1 MPWHSSVGAVQHQL
15 CSKPSPAAGTLRPT
29 EPALGASSAGLEGTA
44 ASGRVVG
51 GQTALIM
58 PATLR

>member
-29 EPALGASSAGLEGTA
+29 EPALGASSAGLEGT
-44 ASGRVVG
+44 GRVVG